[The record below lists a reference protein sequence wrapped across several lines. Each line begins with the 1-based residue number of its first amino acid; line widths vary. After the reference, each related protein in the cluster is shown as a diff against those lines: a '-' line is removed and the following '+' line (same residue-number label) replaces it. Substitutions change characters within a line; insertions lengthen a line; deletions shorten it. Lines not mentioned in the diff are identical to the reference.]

1 MGQRGHF
8 EPDHFGGAMRA
19 PVEEEQQS
27 SEWNASQD
35 PGELPPSESVRYAV
49 GAFGELKEY
58 FSYYLSAK
66 SDAFKASIRNLGIM
80 AAVGVL
86 ALAVAVAL
94 VVTATVLLC
103 LGIAQGLAAAM
114 HGTTWAGNLIVG
126 GGLLLILFGGAIL
139 ASRML
144 ASAARKR
151 TMQKYELRQ
160 SQQRQSY
167 GRSVADRA
175 AAEGQVSE

>member
-1 MGQRGHF
+1 
-8 EPDHFGGAMRA
+8 MRA
-19 PVEEEQQS
+19 SVQEEQS
-27 SEWNASQD
+27 SQWNASQD
-35 PGELPPSESVRYAV
+35 PSDLPPTESIRHAAGVFA
-49 GAFGELKEY
+49 ELKEY

-66 SDAFKASIRNLGIM
+66 SDAFKASIRNIGIM

-103 LGIAQGLAAAM
+103 VGIAQALAVAM

-139 ASRML
+139 GSRML
-144 ASAARKR
+144 AAAARKR

>member
-1 MGQRGHF
+1 
-8 EPDHFGGAMRA
+8 MRA
-19 PVEEEQQS
+19 SVQEEQSNQ
-27 SEWNASQD
+27 WNAPQD
-35 PGELPPSESVRYAV
+35 ANDLPPSESIREAT

-66 SDAFKASIRNLGIM
+66 SDAMKASMRNLGVM
-80 AAVGVL
+80 AALGVL
-86 ALAVAVAL
+86 ALAVGVAL

-103 LGIAQGLAAAM
+103 IGIAQALAAAM

-126 GGLLLILFGGAIL
+126 AGLLLIVFGGAIL
-139 ASRML
+139 GSRML

-151 TMQKYELRQ
+151 TVQKYELRQ
-160 SQQRQSY
+160 ELQRQQH
-167 GRSVADRA
+167 GRTVAERA

>member
-1 MGQRGHF
+1 
-8 EPDHFGGAMRA
+8 MRA
-19 PVEEEQQS
+19 SVQEEQS
-27 SEWNASQD
+27 SQWNPSQD
-35 PGELPPSESVRYAV
+35 PNDVPPTESVRQAM
-49 GAFGELKEY
+49 GAFGEVKEY
-58 FSYYLSAK
+58 VSYYLGAK
-66 SDAFKASIRNLGIM
+66 ADAYKASLRNLGIM

-103 LGIAQGLAAAM
+103 VGIAQALAAAM

-126 GGLLLILFGGAIL
+126 GGLLLILFGGVIL
-139 ASRML
+139 GSRML
-144 ASAARKR
+144 AAASRKR

-160 SQQRQSY
+160 EQQRRDF
-167 GRSVADRA
+167 GRTVADRA